1 MFIFTRW
8 NTNMTHVLK
17 WLYVS
22 PIKKKKWEKMLLIGI
37 DGISFLLGIDGK
49 EKKCF

>member
-1 MFIFTRW
+1 ML
-8 NTNMTHVLK
+8 VL
-17 WLYVS
+17 L
-22 PIKKKKWEKMLLIGI
+22 KKKREKMLLIGI